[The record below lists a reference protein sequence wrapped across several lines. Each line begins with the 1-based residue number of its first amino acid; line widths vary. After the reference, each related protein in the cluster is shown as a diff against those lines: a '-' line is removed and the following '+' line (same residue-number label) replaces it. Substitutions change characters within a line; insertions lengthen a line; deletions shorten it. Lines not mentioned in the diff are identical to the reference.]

1 MQSNHTNPT
10 KTVRHLN
17 KIIDNVFLYHLLS
30 FTDSK
35 DIEKTG
41 KLYYKTIKKLNKA

>member
-1 MQSNHTNPT
+1 MQSNYTYPT

-17 KIIDNVFLYHLLS
+17 KIIYNVFLYHLLS
-30 FTDSK
+30 FTNAK
-35 DIEKTG
+35 DIEKMG